1 MLKDHFQEE
10 DWPEM
15 IEQVE
20 KLLNVGLDAVEMA
33 EKAEFSTKNEL
44 LADLNRSLEILI
56 TLNRKKINQD
66 VDEKA
71 TALIDGFRR
80 DWY

>member
-1 MLKDHFQEE
+1 MLKNHYQEE

-20 KLLNVGLDAVEMA
+20 KLLNIGLKAVEMA

-44 LADLNRSLEILI
+44 LADLKRSLEILI

-71 TALIDGFRR
+71 TALIR

>member
-1 MLKDHFQEE
+1 MLKNHYQEE

-20 KLLNVGLDAVEMA
+20 KLLNIGLKAVEMA

-44 LADLNRSLEILI
+44 LADLKRSLEILI

-71 TALIDGFRR
+71 TALII
-80 DWY
+80 

>member
-44 LADLNRSLEILI
+44 LADLKRSLEILI

-71 TALIDGFRR
+71 TALIR

>member
-44 LADLNRSLEILI
+44 LADMNRSLEILI

-71 TALIDGFRR
+71 TALIR

>member
-1 MLKDHFQEE
+1 MLKNHYQEE

-20 KLLNVGLDAVEMA
+20 KLLNVGLKAVEMA

-44 LADLNRSLEILI
+44 LADLSRSLEILI

-71 TALIDGFRR
+71 TTLIR